1 MVKTIKK
8 SRNTGNG
15 NVNGNVNGKVSKK
28 VGQSFENRAQ
38 TPEQPD
44 PDYQKDR

>member
-15 NVNGNVNGKVSKK
+15 NGNVNGKVSKK